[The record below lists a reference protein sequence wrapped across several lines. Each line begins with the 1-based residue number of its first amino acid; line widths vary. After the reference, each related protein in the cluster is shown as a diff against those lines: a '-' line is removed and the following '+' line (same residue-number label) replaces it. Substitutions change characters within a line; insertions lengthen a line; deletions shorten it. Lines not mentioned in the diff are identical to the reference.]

1 MQTEDETHKDVTNVP
16 ERTRSYETK
25 RSLNLFKKTKKLIP
39 SGSSSLM
46 RTSSWDDYPIFMNKA
61 KGTRM
66 WDVDGNEYIDF
77 LMAFGPLIN
86 GHANE
91 KITAAVRKYIKN
103 GDLYGTPNELE
114 YKLAREFKKFVKT
127 QDMVTFA
134 LSGTDATF
142 NALRIA
148 RAATGKDNILKFE
161 GHYHGL
167 HDYGAVS
174 VEAPPPVAGLKWFP
188 KSLPYSAGI
197 PQGVME
203 TVVVSTWNDLESLS
217 KILRIR
223 GNEIAAIIMEPIMAN
238 STLVSP
244 EPGYL
249 KGVRELADEYNI
261 LLIFDEVITG
271 FRVSEGGAQKLFGVT
286 PDLSSWAKSLSNG
299 YPISAVAGKKEYM
312 ELIGNGVG
320 YGGTYFGVP
329 ISLTASIANLKL
341 LEANEFEGYSVLG
354 RLTRRMA
361 RGIEEVGEDLDESIF
376 VNYETGL
383 LTFVFTEQKQITNYR
398 ESIIMDWNKYKGVQ
412 KKMLQRGIYYHPD
425 GAERIPLS
433 MVHTEA
439 DVEAFLT
446 SLRESIKE
454 YNREN

>member
-1 MQTEDETHKDVTNVP
+1 MESGNETHKDLIKVP
-16 ERTRSYETK
+16 ENVKHFETK
-25 RSLNLFKKTKKLIP
+25 RSLNLFKKTKRYIP
-39 SGSSSLM
+39 TGASSLM
-46 RTSSWDDYPIFMNKA
+46 RTSSWDDYPIFMKRA

-114 YKLAREFKKFVKT
+114 YKLAKEFMKFVKT
-127 QDMVTFA
+127 QDMVNFA
-134 LSGTDATF
+134 LSGSDATF

-148 RAATGKDNILKFE
+148 RAATGKDMILKFE

-174 VEAPPPVAGLKWFP
+174 VEAPAPVAGLKWFP

-197 PQGVME
+197 PQGVMD

-271 FRVSEGGAQKLFGVT
+271 FRVSEGGAQKLYGVT

-299 YPISAVAGKKEYM
+299 YPISAISGKREYM
-312 ELIGNGVG
+312 DLIGNGVG
-320 YGGTYFGVP
+320 YGGTYFGHP
-329 ISLTASIANLKL
+329 ISLAASVANLKI
-341 LEANEFEGYSVLG
+341 LETNEFEAYSHLG
-354 RLTRRMA
+354 RLTRRMGRA
-361 RGIEEVGEDLDESIF
+361 IEEVAEDLNEPMF

-383 LTFVFTEQKQITNYR
+383 LTFVFTEQTRVTNYR
-398 ESIIMDWNKYKGVQ
+398 DSIIMDWNKYKGVQ
-412 KKMLQRGIYYHPD
+412 QRMLQKGIYYHPD

-433 MVHTEA
+433 TVHTDA
-439 DVEAFLT
+439 DIETFLNA
-446 SLRESIKE
+446 LRDSIKD

>member
-1 MQTEDETHKDVTNVP
+1 MESEEETHEDILRVP
-16 ERTRSYETK
+16 ERVKNYETK

-39 SGSSSLM
+39 TGASSLM

-86 GHANE
+86 GHSNE

-127 QDMVTFA
+127 QEMVTFA
-134 LSGTDATF
+134 LSGSDATF

-148 RAATGKDNILKFE
+148 RAATGKDMILKFE

-197 PQGVME
+197 PQGVMD
-203 TVVVSTWNDLESLS
+203 TVVVSSWNDLESLS

-271 FRVSEGGAQKLFGVT
+271 FRVSEGGAQKLYGVT
-286 PDLSSWAKSLSNG
+286 PDLSSWAKAISNG
-299 YPISAVAGKKEYM
+299 YPISAISGKKEYM

-320 YGGTYFGVP
+320 YGGTYFGTP
-329 ISLTASIANLKL
+329 ISLTASIANLKI
-341 LEANEFEGYSVLG
+341 LETNEFEGYSHLG
-354 RLTRRMA
+354 RLTRKMA
-361 RGIEEVGEDLDESIF
+361 RGIEETADDLDEPVF

-383 LTFVFTEQKQITNYR
+383 LTFVFTEQKQVTNYR

-412 KKMLQRGIYYHPD
+412 KKMLQKGIYYHPD

-439 DVEAFLT
+439 DVEVFL
-446 SLRESIKE
+446 SALRDSIKE

>member
-1 MQTEDETHKDVTNVP
+1 MQTEDETHKDITNIS
-16 ERTRSYETK
+16 ERGKNYETK
-25 RSLNLFKKTKKLIP
+25 RSFNLFKKTKKLIP

-46 RTSSWDDYPIFMNKA
+46 RTSSWDDYPIFMNKG
-61 KGTRM
+61 KGTRI

-86 GHANE
+86 GHSNE

-271 FRVSEGGAQKLFGVT
+271 FRVSEGGAQKLYGVT

-299 YPISAVAGKKEYM
+299 YPISAIAGKKEYM

-329 ISLTASIANLKL
+329 ISLTASITNLKI

-354 RLTRRMA
+354 RLTRRIA
-361 RGIEEVGEDLDESIF
+361 RGIEEIGEDLDEPIF

-383 LTFVFTEQKQITNYR
+383 LTFVFTEQKNITNYR

-412 KKMLQRGIYYHPD
+412 QKMLKRGIYYHPD

-439 DVEAFLT
+439 DVEAFLAA
-446 SLRESIKE
+446 LRESIKD

>member
-1 MQTEDETHKDVTNVP
+1 MQTEDETHKDVANVP
-16 ERTRSYETK
+16 ERNKSYETK
-25 RSLNLFKKTKKLIP
+25 RSFNLFKKTKKLIP

-46 RTSSWDDYPIFMNKA
+46 RTSSWDDYPIFMNRA

-127 QDMVTFA
+127 QDMVIFA

-148 RAATGKDNILKFE
+148 RAATGKDNVLKFE

-174 VEAPPPVAGLKWFP
+174 VEAPAPVAGLKWFP

-197 PQGVME
+197 PQGVMD
-203 TVVVSTWNDLESLS
+203 TVVVSTWNDLDSLS

-271 FRVSEGGAQKLFGVT
+271 FRVSEGGAQKLYGVT

-320 YGGTYFGVP
+320 YGGTYFAVP

-361 RGIEEVGEDLDESIF
+361 RGIEEIGEDLDEPIF

-398 ESIIMDWNKYKGVQ
+398 ESIVMDWNKYKGVQ

-433 MVHTEA
+433 MVHTES

-446 SLRESIKE
+446 ALRESIKE

>member
-1 MQTEDETHKDVTNVP
+1 MQSEDETQKDILGISGGN
-16 ERTRSYETK
+16 RNYETK
-25 RSLNLFKKTKKLIP
+25 RSLNLFKKTKRLIP
-39 SGSSSLM
+39 SGASSLM
-46 RTSSWDDYPIFMNKA
+46 RTSSWDDYPIFMNRA

-86 GHANE
+86 GHSNE
-91 KITAAVRKYIKN
+91 KITAAVKKYIKT

-148 RAATGKDNILKFE
+148 RAATGKDMILKFE

-197 PQGVME
+197 PQGVMD
-203 TVVVSTWNDLESLS
+203 TVVVSNWNDLEGLS

-271 FRVSEGGAQKLFGVT
+271 FRVSEGGAQKLYGVT
-286 PDLSSWAKSLSNG
+286 PDLSSWAKALSNG
-299 YPISAVAGKKEYM
+299 YPISAIAGKKEYM

-329 ISLTASIANLKL
+329 ISLTASIANLKI
-341 LEANEFEGYSVLG
+341 LEANEFEGYSSLG
-354 RLTRRMA
+354 RLTRKMA
-361 RGIEEVGEDLDESIF
+361 RGIEEIGDDIGESIF

-383 LTFVFTEQKQITNYR
+383 ITFVFTEQKQITNYR

-425 GAERIPLS
+425 GAERMPLS

-439 DVEAFLT
+439 DIDAFLT
-446 SLRESIKE
+446 ALRESIKE

>member
-1 MQTEDETHKDVTNVP
+1 MQSEDETHKDIIGISGDKKN
-16 ERTRSYETK
+16 YETK
-25 RSLNLFKKTKKLIP
+25 RSMNLFKKTKRLIP
-39 SGSSSLM
+39 SGASSLM
-46 RTSSWDDYPIFMNKA
+46 RTSSWDDYPIFMNRA

-86 GHANE
+86 GHSNE

-148 RAATGKDNILKFE
+148 RAATGKDMILKFE

-197 PQGVME
+197 PQGVMD
-203 TVVVSTWNDLESLS
+203 TVVVSNWNDLEGLS

-271 FRVSEGGAQKLFGVT
+271 FRVSEGGAQKLYGVT
-286 PDLSSWAKSLSNG
+286 PDLSSWAKALSNG
-299 YPISAVAGKKEYM
+299 YPISAIAGKKEYM

-341 LEANEFEGYSVLG
+341 LEANEFEGYSMLG

-361 RGIEEVGEDLDESIF
+361 RGIEEISEDLDEPIF

-383 LTFVFTEQKQITNYR
+383 ITFVFTEQKQITNYR
-398 ESIIMDWNKYKGVQ
+398 ESIVMDWNKYKGVQ

-425 GAERIPLS
+425 GAERMPLS

-439 DVEAFLT
+439 DIEAFLT
-446 SLRESIKE
+446 ALRESIKE

>member
-1 MQTEDETHKDVTNVP
+1 MEIGDDTHKSLLSVKKGTKKF
-16 ERTRSYETK
+16 ETK
-25 RSLNLFKKTKKLIP
+25 RSLNLFKKTKRLIP
-39 SGSSSLM
+39 TGASSLM
-46 RTSSWDDYPIFMNKA
+46 RTSSWDEYPLFMKRA
-61 KGTRM
+61 KGSRM
-66 WDVDGNEYIDF
+66 WDVDENEYIDF

-86 GHANE
+86 GHSND
-91 KITAAVRKYIKN
+91 KISSAVRKYIKT

-127 QDMVTFA
+127 QDRVTFA
-134 LSGTDATF
+134 LSGSDATF

-148 RAATGKDNILKFE
+148 RAATGKDMILKFE

-197 PQGVME
+197 PQGVMD
-203 TVVVSTWNDLESLS
+203 TVVVSSWNDLESLS
-217 KILRIR
+217 RILRIR

-238 STLVSP
+238 STLISP

-271 FRVSEGGAQKLFGVT
+271 FRVSEGGAQQLYGIR
-286 PDLSSWAKSLSNG
+286 PDLSSWAKALSNG
-299 YPISAVAGKKEYM
+299 YPISALSGKKEYM

-320 YGGTYFGVP
+320 YGGTYYGHP
-329 ISLTASIANLKL
+329 ISLAASIANLKI
-341 LEANEFEGYSVLG
+341 LETNDFEGYSRLG
-354 RLTRRMA
+354 RLTRKLG
-361 RGIEEVGEDLDESIF
+361 RGIEDLADDLEEPLF

-383 LTFVFTEQKQITNYR
+383 LTFVFTDQRQITNYR

-412 KKMLQRGIYYHPD
+412 KKMLERGIYYHPD
-425 GAERIPLS
+425 GAERLPLS

-446 SLRESIKE
+446 ALRESIKE

>member
-1 MQTEDETHKDVTNVP
+1 MQSGNDASKELLTP
-16 ERTRSYETK
+16 LERVKSYDTK
-25 RSLNLFKKTKKLIP
+25 RSLNLFKKTKRLIP
-39 SGSSSLM
+39 TGASSLM
-46 RTSSWDDYPIFMNKA
+46 RTSSWDDHPLFMKSA

-86 GHANE
+86 GHSND

-103 GDLYGTPNELE
+103 GDIYGTPNELE
-114 YKLAREFKKFVKT
+114 YKLAREFKKFVRT

-134 LSGTDATF
+134 LSGSDATF

-148 RAATGKDNILKFE
+148 RAATGKDMILKFE
-161 GHYHGL
+161 GHYHGM

-203 TVVVSTWNDLESLS
+203 TVVVSSWNDLESLE

-244 EPGYL
+244 EHGYL
-249 KGVRELADEYNI
+249 RGVRELADEYNI

-271 FRVSEGGAQKLFGVT
+271 FRVSEGGAQKLYGVT
-286 PDLSSWAKSLSNG
+286 PDLSAWAKALSNG
-299 YPISAVAGKKEYM
+299 YSISAISGKKEYM

-320 YGGTYFGVP
+320 YGGTYFASP
-329 ISLTASIANLKL
+329 IALTASIANLKL
-341 LEANEFEGYSVLG
+341 LETNDFEGYSALG
-354 RLTRRMA
+354 RLTRKIG
-361 RGIEEVGEDLDESIF
+361 RGIEEIADNLDESMY

-383 LTFVFTEQKQITNYR
+383 LTFVFTEQKSISNYR

-412 KKMLQRGIYYHPD
+412 QKMLKKGIFYHPD
-425 GAERIPLS
+425 GAERLPLS
-433 MVHTEA
+433 MVHTET
-439 DVEAFLT
+439 DVNTFLT
-446 SLRESIKE
+446 ALEGSIKE